1 MPGMHISES
10 FPRTTH
16 VPDAGPPHAVSGDM
30 RHAALSNGS
39 PNISATAHSYG
50 AAVSGHRI
58 GHIDPR
64 STDATAGLSRRTD
77 RIDETQ
83 PRVKDERASQPANE
97 PVLRLRGG
105 GGVHGKSSRDDQD
118 RAQLMPKGESSS
130 YRAHHGGASGSAA
143 ERVAAMTK
151 RSELQSRLDRA
162 KAELAEAKQK
172 YQSAVADLDAMR
184 AHLLRLEDERARF
197 AGDPAHR
204 DEIQRQWRAAN
215 DDYHAKTFAAWPYRT
230 AVERYE
236 KECRRLENKLS
247 KLPRG

>member
-1 MPGMHISES
+1 MPSMHISES
-10 FPRTTH
+10 FQRTTH
-16 VPDAGPPHAVSGDM
+16 VLDAGPPHAVSGDV

-64 STDATAGLSRRTD
+64 STDATAGLTRRTD
-77 RIDETQ
+77 RIDEAQ
-83 PRVKDERASQPANE
+83 SRVKDERAGQPANAL
-97 PVLRLRGG
+97 VLRLRGG
-105 GGVHGKSSRDDQD
+105 GGVHGKSSGGDQD
-118 RAQLMPKGESSS
+118 RAQLIPEGESSS
-130 YRAHHGGASGSAA
+130 YRAHHGGASGSGA

-151 RSELQSRLDRA
+151 RSELQTKLDRA

-172 YQSAVADLDAMR
+172 YQSAVADLDATR
-184 AHLLRLEDERARF
+184 ARLLRLEDERARF

-247 KLPRG
+247 KLPWA